1 MKKLLQLILRFF
13 AQAVLKKYKPQ
24 IIGITGSVGKTSAKE
39 AISFAL
45 NTHFRTRSN
54 IKNYNNEIGLPL
66 SILGRPSPK
75 KNLFGWLKLFLFAI
89 RLLLWKNKKYPQV
102 LVLEMGVDRPG
113 DIKYL
118 TNIARPSIA
127 ILTAIATSHIEFFGS
142 IEKIAEE
149 KRSIFNSLSHHNWA
163 VLNYDDERVMK
174 DIDKLDAQKITFGFQ
189 PGADIYIHDVKIVK
203 HFTYATSFS
212 LTYQKQSYNLILN
225 NVLGKQHAQ
234 AIAIG
239 FAVAL
244 ILKLEPADIIPALEG
259 YKSARGR
266 TNLLPGIKKS
276 WVIDDSYN
284 ASPKS
289 SQVALEILSIMET
302 AGRKLAVFGDMLELG
317 ASSEEA
323 HRDLGKQVAS
333 SNIDYLFLIG
343 ERARDIKRGA
353 QEAGMSEDKMF
364 SFAHTIEAG
373 YFLQDRIKENDIIL
387 VKGSRGAKMEQ
398 VVYEIMAKPWEAG
411 DLLVGPI
418 V

>member
-1 MKKLLQLILRFF
+1 MKKLLQLILKFF

-45 NTHFRTRSN
+45 AKNFRVRSN

-66 SILGRPSPK
+66 TILGRQSPK
-75 KNLFGWLKLFLFAI
+75 KNLFGWAKLFLFAI
-89 RLLLWKNKKYPQV
+89 RLLLWKHKKYPQV

-118 TNIARPSIA
+118 TDIARPSIA
-127 ILTAIATSHIEFFGS
+127 ILTAIGTSHLEFFGS
-142 IEKIAEE
+142 IENIAQE
-149 KRSIFNSLSHHNWA
+149 KRSIFNCLSEHNWA
-163 VLNYDDERVMK
+163 VLNHDDERVMQ
-174 DIDKLDAQKITFGFQ
+174 DVDKLNAQKINFGFSSS
-189 PGADIYIHDVKIVK
+189 ADIYIHEVKIVK
-203 HFTYATSFS
+203 HFTYATSFI
-212 LTYQKQSYNLILN
+212 LTYQNKDYSFILN

-234 AIAIG
+234 AVAIG
-239 FAVAL
+239 FAVAI
-244 ILKLEPADIIPALEG
+244 ILKLEPVDIIPALEA

-289 SQVALEILSIMET
+289 AEVAVEILSAMET
-302 AGRKLAVFGDMLELG
+302 SGSKIAVFGDMLELG
-317 ASSEEA
+317 ASSVEA
-323 HRDLGKQVAS
+323 HEKIGEQIAKAG
-333 SNIDYLFLIG
+333 IDYLFVVG
-343 ERARDIKRGA
+343 ERSRDIQRGA
-353 QEAGMSEDKMF
+353 IAAGMSEDKIYH
-364 SFAHTIEAG
+364 FAHTIETG
-373 YFLQDRIKENDIIL
+373 YFLQDRIKEADIIL

>member
-1 MKKLLQLILRFF
+1 MKKFLQLILRFF

-39 AISFAL
+39 AITFAL
-45 NTHFRTRSN
+45 AKNFRVRAN

-66 SILGRPSPK
+66 TIFGRQSPK
-75 KNLFGWLKLFLFAI
+75 KNLFGWLKLFLFAL
-89 RLLLWKNKKYPQV
+89 RLLLWKHKKYPQV

-118 TNIARPSIA
+118 TDIARPNIA
-127 ILTAIATSHIEFFGS
+127 ILTAIATSHLEFFGS

-149 KRSIFNSLSHHNWA
+149 KRSIFNSLNIHNWA
-163 VLNYDDERVMK
+163 VLNADDERVMK
-174 DIDKLDAQKITFGFQ
+174 DVDQLNTQKITFGFQ
-189 PGADIYIHDVKIVK
+189 PEADIYLHDVKIVK
-203 HFTYATSFS
+203 HFTFGTSFT
-212 LTYQKQSYNLILN
+212 LTYRHQDYSFILN

-234 AIAIG
+234 AVAIG
-239 FAVAL
+239 FAVAI
-244 ILKLEPADIIPALEG
+244 ILKLEPAEIIPALEA

-289 SQVALEILSIMET
+289 SKLAVEILSTMET
-302 AGRKLAVFGDMLELG
+302 SGRRLAVFGDMLELG
-317 ASSEEA
+317 ASSEKA
-323 HRDLGKQVAS
+323 HRSLGKQIAS

-353 QEAGMSEDKMF
+353 QEAGMSEDKIF

>member
-39 AISFAL
+39 AITFAL
-45 NTHFRTRSN
+45 AKNFRVRAN

-66 SILGRPSPK
+66 TILGRPSPK
-75 KNLFGWLKLFLFAI
+75 KNLFIWLKLFLFAI
-89 RLLLWKNKKYPQV
+89 RLLLWKHKKYPQV

-113 DIKYL
+113 DIKHL
-118 TNIARPSIA
+118 TDIARPNIA
-127 ILTAIATSHIEFFGS
+127 ILTTIATSHLEFFGS
-142 IEKIAEE
+142 IDKIAQE
-149 KRSIFNSLSHHNWA
+149 KRSIFNSLAKQDWV
-163 VLNYDDERVMK
+163 VLNHDDERVMM
-174 DIDKLDAQKITFGFQ
+174 DADKLNAQKITFGFS
-189 PGADIYIHDVKIVK
+189 PSADIYIHEVKIVK
-203 HFTYATSFS
+203 HFTYGTCFT
-212 LTYQKQSYNLILN
+212 LTYQNKDYSFILN

-234 AIAIG
+234 AVAIG
-239 FAVAL
+239 FAVAI
-244 ILKLEPADIIPALEG
+244 ILKLEPAEIIPALET

-289 SQVALEILSIMET
+289 SQVAVEILSAMET
-302 AGRKLAVFGDMLELG
+302 VGRRLAVFGDMLELG

-323 HRDLGKQVAS
+323 HRDLGKQIAS
-333 SNIDYLFLIG
+333 SKIDYLFLIG

-353 QEAGMSEDKMF
+353 QATGMSEDKIF

-373 YFLQDRIKENDIIL
+373 YFLQDRIKEADIIL

>member
-39 AISFAL
+39 AITFAL
-45 NTHFRTRSN
+45 AKNFRVRAN

-66 SILGRPSPK
+66 TILGRPSPK
-75 KNLFGWLKLFLFAI
+75 KNLFIWLKLFLFAI
-89 RLLLWKNKKYPQV
+89 RLLLWKHKKYPQV

-118 TNIARPSIA
+118 TDIARPNIA
-127 ILTAIATSHIEFFGS
+127 ILTTIASSHLEFFGS
-142 IEKIAEE
+142 IDKIAQE
-149 KRSIFNSLSHHNWA
+149 KRSIFNSLAKQDWV
-163 VLNYDDERVMK
+163 VLNHDDERVMM
-174 DIDKLDAQKITFGFQ
+174 DADKLNAQKITFGFS
-189 PGADIYIHDVKIVK
+189 PSADIYIHEVKIVK
-203 HFTYATSFS
+203 HFTYGTCFT
-212 LTYQKQSYNLILN
+212 LTYQNKDYSFILN

-234 AIAIG
+234 AVAIG
-239 FAVAL
+239 FAVAI
-244 ILKLEPADIIPALEG
+244 ILKLEPAEIIPALET

-276 WVIDDSYN
+276 WVFDD
-284 ASPKS
+284 
-289 SQVALEILSIMET
+289 L
-302 AGRKLAVFGDMLELG
+302 LELG

-323 HRDLGKQVAS
+323 HRDLGKQIAS

-353 QEAGMSEDKMF
+353 QAAGMSEDKIF

-373 YFLQDRIKENDIIL
+373 YFLQDRIKEADIIL

>member
-1 MKKLLQLILRFF
+1 MKKLLQLILKFF

-24 IIGITGSVGKTSAKE
+24 IIGITGSVGKTSAKV
-39 AISFAL
+39 AVTFAL
-45 NTHFRTRSN
+45 SKHFSVRSN

-66 SILGRPSPK
+66 TILGRQSPK
-75 KNLFGWLKLFLFAI
+75 KNLFGWLKLFLFALN
-89 RLLLWKNKKYPQV
+89 LLIWKHKKYPQV

-118 TNIARPSIA
+118 TDIARPNIA
-127 ILTAIATSHIEFFGS
+127 ILTTIGTSHLEFFGS

-149 KRSIFNSLSHHNWA
+149 KRSIFHSLNTHNWA
-163 VLNYDDERVMK
+163 VLNADDERVMQ
-174 DIDKLDAQKITFGFQ
+174 DVDKLNSQKISFGFS
-189 PGADIYIHDVKIVK
+189 PAADIYIHDVKIVK
-203 HFTYATSFS
+203 HFTYGTSFV
-212 LTYQKQSYNLILN
+212 LTYKNQDYSFILN

-234 AIAIG
+234 AVAIG
-239 FAVAL
+239 FAVAI
-244 ILKLEPADIIPALEG
+244 ILKLEPTEIISALET
-259 YKSARGR
+259 YKSASGR

-289 SQVALEILSIMET
+289 SEVAVEILSTMET
-302 AGRKLAVFGDMLELG
+302 SGSKIAVFGDMLELG
-317 ASSEEA
+317 AISVEA
-323 HRDLGKQVAS
+323 HEKIGEQIAKS
-333 SNIDYLFLIG
+333 GIDYLFVVG
-343 ERARDIKRGA
+343 ERSRDIQRGA
-353 QEAGMSEDKMF
+353 IAAGMSTDKIYH
-364 SFAHTIEAG
+364 FAHTIETG
-373 YFLQDRIKENDIIL
+373 YFLQDRIKEGDIIL